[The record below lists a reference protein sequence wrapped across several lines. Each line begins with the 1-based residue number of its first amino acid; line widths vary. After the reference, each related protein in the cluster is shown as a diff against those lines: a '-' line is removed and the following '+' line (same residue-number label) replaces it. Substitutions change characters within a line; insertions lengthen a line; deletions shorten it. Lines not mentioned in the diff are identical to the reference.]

1 MNIRRFRL
9 LRSGVVF
16 ALLIGLTSA
25 VPAVAVAAPAS
36 GGAVP
41 AAAKPKS
48 VEPQHPMTLAQRRTE
63 VAHDRATGAR
73 AASVVSKRGSRPTPS
88 TLRAEADRARKT
100 ASQHGGAPAA
110 AAGAPVGTDAAAATG
125 VWGVPDDVVMS
136 GPGGDPRS
144 WADLEVSPGSFNT
157 GAVVPGETLT
167 LGADIWNSVDDYDST
182 SGTYL
187 NVTATVHVTWQLSG
201 CGANVTLDDGQVVT
215 APSYF
220 TRLNTTN
227 GGPTPAA
234 PRLYETYTV
243 PQDCVADGTHL
254 VSLNVLGTVT
264 DAGGTAGG
272 TTVNAYT
279 FASLQAAQAY
289 GGRCGGTASGAAR
302 PQALDCD
309 PVNSATGAF
318 AEEFTDAT
326 VAGTGVPFTL
336 SRDYSS
342 DDATSGALGTGW
354 TLPWETS
361 LAVAANGDVT
371 VRDENGAT
379 FTYTKTSTGT
389 FTTPVLARSTLAAV
403 SGGGYT
409 LTTLDGQAL
418 TFGSAGLLTARKDRS
433 GQGLTFAYSGGQV
446 TTVTDAAGRV
456 VSLSYG
462 GGTLSRVTLADGRH
476 VDYAYS
482 AGRLTTVTG
491 LDGGI
496 TTYTYDSGGR
506 LSKINDPLGHDAVSN
521 DYDSSGRV
529 LTQTDATGAA
539 TTFVYRTGE
548 TDITAPDGGVWSD
561 LYAGGLLTARYDP
574 FGNRTYYGYDGR
586 GDRTSVLDPL
596 GDHTTVTYDTTGHQ
610 LTRVT
615 PTATEKWTY
624 TSGNVASYTD
634 GRSDK
639 TAYGYD
645 TSGRLTSITDPAG
658 GVTSLTYTAAG
669 LASSVTSPRGKKT
682 SYGYDTAGN
691 LTSVTSPLNEQ
702 TTYTYD
708 ASGRRLT
715 SADPLGNTTTSTY
728 DAADDVTS
736 VTDPRGKKTSYAYDA
751 AHNLTSVTDPLG
763 AATNY
768 ARDAANRLTSVKDA
782 AGRTT
787 TRAYNA
793 AGLVATVTDPLGAVT
808 KYGYD
813 KAGHL
818 LSTVTPRG
826 TVSGANPAS
835 YTWSYGYDS
844 AGDRLTVTDPTG
856 ATTATA
862 YDADQRPVKVTDPL
876 GRATAYA
883 YDDDGNTTKVTNP
896 LSQSVSWTYDKTNRV
911 TKITDGRFYST
922 SYAYD
927 TDHDLTSVT
936 SPLGAV
942 TTYTVDDDGRRITAT
957 DARGNV
963 SGANQAS
970 YTWSY
975 AYDQAGR
982 PITVTDPTGAA
993 THRSYDAD
1001 GDIASTT
1008 DGRGN
1013 TTAYA
1018 YDAGDNLTTVTAP
1031 DSGATAYTYDASGDI
1046 TGRTD
1051 ADGHATAYTYDADH
1065 RLTKTTDP
1073 LGRADSYAYDADGD
1087 PTTTTDAR
1095 GQTITTAYDGR
1106 GLPAG
1111 RTYSDGTAAVSYTRD
1126 AAGEVTGITDATG
1139 SRTAT
1144 YDTAGRLLTL
1154 SAPGSGTPF
1163 TYTYDADND
1172 VTARTYPDG
1181 NQATFTYNSDDE
1193 VTAQTANSATTK
1205 YAYDVA
1211 GNLTTTTLPTTNG
1224 YTESRTYDGA
1234 GRLAT
1239 IASANSTSTLASW
1252 SATRDANGSPATV
1265 TSTRAGTAQPPTS
1278 YGYDTNG
1285 RLLTECTAPSG
1296 STGCPTGSSKT
1307 TYTYDKVGNRLT
1319 KATGTASTAYTY
1331 DAADELTKA
1340 VTGSTTTNYTYDADG
1355 DQTAAGTTTYKY
1367 NAASQLSGATVGST
1381 TYAYTYDAA
1390 GNRTTTKTNGTLSRT
1405 TYWDI
1410 DNPLPQI
1417 ADETNGSGTLIGDYR
1432 YDPLGEPQTL
1442 RTGAG
1447 TYYDHHDLSGS
1458 VTDLTSSA
1466 GVDQTKYGYDAYGT
1480 TTATTL
1486 VTGAPA
1492 NPFAYTGQYQDPAG
1506 TALGYQLRARTYDP
1520 STGRF
1525 TATDPAPGSVAAPS
1539 SSSYA
1544 YTDDDPTT
1552 LTDPSGACPECVSAA
1567 IGGVVGGVFGGVG
1580 YSLSHP
1586 HDFSWSGFGAAAG
1599 KGALYGF
1606 GAGLL
1611 MPAAGAGAADLLGL
1625 EEGSTAATVTSATV
1639 NAGVGAAYTW
1649 AFDSALCEPITP
1661 GDLLLGALGGAFS
1674 GLSTG
1679 DVPNSLSA
1687 VEDSGSQLSGYVF
1700 RGLRP
1705 DEDPSEGLTAAGNDP
1720 DVPPWRHVVQH
1731 NDSPWISLTRDL
1743 SVAWRYSGEGQK
1755 GIVVVDLSRVDS
1767 ETIDAAAHL
1776 PTPHSDW
1783 DFAKDAAFRDKEV
1796 LVKFRIGAHA
1806 VTKYW
1811 PAGTSLEK
1819 IISDVSKLGGS

>member
-1 MNIRRFRL
+1 MNRGRFRL
-9 LRSGVVF
+9 LGSGVVF
-16 ALLIGLTSA
+16 ALLWGLTSA
-25 VPAVAVAAPAS
+25 APVVAVAAPAS
-36 GGAVP
+36 GSAVSST
-41 AAAKPKS
+41 AKSTTTAKPTTKPRP
-48 VEPQHPMTLAQRRTE
+48 VEPQHAMTLAQRRTE
-63 VAHDRATGAR
+63 VAHDRSTGVRAT
-73 AASVVSKRGSRPTPS
+73 SVVSLRGSRPSS
-88 TLRAEADRARKT
+88 TALRTETDKARKT
-100 ASQHGGAPAA
+100 ASAHG
-110 AAGAPVGTDAAAATG
+110 AAATTAVHPDAVAATS
-125 VWGVPDDVVMS
+125 VWGVPDNVVIA
-136 GPGGDPRS
+136 GPGGDPRA
-144 WADLEVSPGSFNT
+144 WADLEVSPGSFNM
-157 GAVVPGETLT
+157 GVVVPGETLT

-187 NVTATVHVTWQLSG
+187 NVTATVHVTWELSG
-201 CGANVTLDDGQVVT
+201 CGANITLDDGQVVT
-215 APSYF
+215 APSTF
-220 TRLNTTN
+220 TQLNTTN
-227 GGPTPAA
+227 GGPTPTP
-234 PRLYETYTV
+234 PRVYETYTV
-243 PQDCVADGTHL
+243 PQDCPAGGGKYI
-254 VSLNVLGTVT
+254 SLDVVGTVT
-264 DAGGTAGG
+264 DTGGTSGG

-279 FASLQAAQAY
+279 FPSLQAAQTY

-318 AEEFTDAT
+318 SEAFTDTT
-326 VAGTGVPFTL
+326 VAAPGVPFTL
-336 SRDYSS
+336 SRNYSS
-342 DDATSGALGTGW
+342 NDATSGALGTGW

-379 FTYTKTSTGT
+379 FTYAKTSTGT
-389 FTTPVLARSTLAAV
+389 FTTPLLARSTLAAV

-418 TFGSAGLLTARKDRS
+418 TFSSAGLLTGRKDRS
-433 GQGLTFAYSGGQV
+433 GQGLAFAYSGGQL
-446 TTVTDAAGRV
+446 TTVTDSAGRA
-456 VSLSYG
+456 VSLSYS

-491 LDGGI
+491 LDGGT
-496 TTYTYDSGGR
+496 TTYTYDTGGR
-506 LSKINDPLGHDAVSN
+506 LSKISDPLGHDVVRN

-529 LTQTDATGAA
+529 LTQTDAIGAA

-574 FGNRTYYGYDGR
+574 FGNRTYFGYDGY
-586 GDRTSVLDPL
+586 GNRTSVLDPL
-596 GDHTTVTYDTTGHQ
+596 GDHTTSTYDATGHQ

-615 PTATEKWTY
+615 PNVTEKWTY
-624 TSGNVASYTD
+624 TSGNVATYTD

-639 TAYGYD
+639 TSYGYD

-658 GVTSLTYTAAG
+658 GVTNLTYTAAG
-669 LASSVTSPRGKKT
+669 LASSVTTARGKKT
-682 SYGYDTAGN
+682 SYGYDTAGD

-702 TTYTYD
+702 TNYTYD
-708 ASGRRLT
+708 ASGRQLT
-715 SADPLGNTTTSTY
+715 SADPLGDSTAYTY

-763 AATNY
+763 AATSY
-768 ARDAANRLTSVKDA
+768 VHDAANRLTSVKDA
-782 AGRTT
+782 AGKSTARV
-787 TRAYNA
+787 YNS
-793 AGLVATVTDPLGAVT
+793 AGLVASVTDPLGAT
-808 KYGYD
+808 TSYGYD

-818 LSTVTPRG
+818 LSTITPRG
-826 TVSGANPAS
+826 NVSGANPAS

-876 GRATAYA
+876 GRATAYT
-883 YDDDGNTTKVTNP
+883 YDDDDNTTKVTNP

-911 TKITDGRFYST
+911 TKITDRRSYST
-922 SYAYD
+922 SYGYD
-927 TDHDLTSVT
+927 ADHDLTSVT

-957 DARGNV
+957 DPRGNV
-963 SGANQAS
+963 SGANAAA

-975 AYDQAGR
+975 GYDQAGN
-982 PITVTDPTGAA
+982 PVTVTDPTGAA

-1001 GDIASTT
+1001 GNIASTT

-1013 TTAYA
+1013 STAYA
-1018 YDAGDNLTTVTAP
+1018 YDADDNLTTVTAP
-1031 DSGATAYTYDASGDI
+1031 DTGVSAYTYDAFGDI

-1065 RLTKTTDP
+1065 RLNKTTDP
-1073 LGRADSYAYDADGD
+1073 LGRVDSQAYDADGD
-1087 PTTTTDAR
+1087 PTTTTNAR
-1095 GQTITTAYDGR
+1095 GQTVTTAYDGR
-1106 GLPAG
+1106 GLPTG
-1111 RTYSDGTAAVSYTRD
+1111 RTYSDGTTAVSYTHD
-1126 AAGEVTGITDATG
+1126 AAGQVTGITDATG

-1154 SAPGSGTPF
+1154 SAPGSSTPF

-1172 VTARTYPDG
+1172 VTARTNPDG
-1181 NQATFTYNSDDE
+1181 YQATFTYNADDE

-1211 GNLTTTTLPTTNG
+1211 GNLTTTTLPTANG

-1234 GRLAT
+1234 GHLAT

-1252 SATRDANGSPATV
+1252 SATRDANGSPSTV
-1265 TSTRAGTAQPPTS
+1265 TSTRAGTAQPPTGYS
-1278 YGYDTNG
+1278 YDTNG
-1285 RLLTECTAPSG
+1285 RLLSECTAPSG

-1307 TYTYDKVGNRLT
+1307 TYTYDKAGNRLT
-1319 KATGTASTAYTY
+1319 KATGTAGTGYTY

-1340 VTGSTTTNYTYDADG
+1340 VTGSTTTAYAYDADG
-1355 DQTAAGTTTYKY
+1355 DQTSAGTTTYKY

-1381 TYAYTYDAA
+1381 AYTYTYDAA

-1405 TYWDI
+1405 TYWDVN
-1410 DNPLPQI
+1410 NPLPQV
-1417 ADETNGSGTLIGDYR
+1417 ADETSGSGTLIGDYR
-1432 YDPLGEPQTL
+1432 YDALGEPQTL
-1442 RTGAG
+1442 RTSAG

-1458 VTDLTSSA
+1458 ITDLTSSA
-1466 GVDQTKYGYDAYGT
+1466 GVDQTKYSYDAYGT

-1525 TATDPAPGSVAAPS
+1525 TSTDPAPSSVAEPS
-1539 SSSYA
+1539 TSSYA

-1567 IGGVVGGVFGGVG
+1567 VGGIVGGVFGGIS

-1586 HDFSWSGFGAAAG
+1586 HDFSWSGFGTAAG

-1611 MPAAGAGAADLLGL
+1611 MPATGAAAADLLGL

-1649 AFDSALCEPITP
+1649 AFDNALCEPTTP
-1661 GDLLLGALGGAFS
+1661 GDLLLGALGGALSGLGRGGLGEPRAVVGGATPDVAGNRIISTEQTLQQNAASVGARDVGEAFS
-1674 GLSTG
+1674 GIYSPSTG
-1679 DVPNSLSA
+1679 KLVA
-1687 VEDSGSQLSGYVF
+1687 KLSGEVPPALVVRNGGHNMINKDVF
-1700 RGLRP
+1700 GRAEDTVAFTAIITEDGLRVTWKSLGVNAMNHGELEAP
-1705 DEDPSEGLTAAGNDP
+1705 NEYRQPILDLLESITGL
-1720 DVPPWRHVVQH
+1720 
-1731 NDSPWISLTRDL
+1731 
-1743 SVAWRYSGEGQK
+1743 
-1755 GIVVVDLSRVDS
+1755 
-1767 ETIDAAAHL
+1767 
-1776 PTPHSDW
+1776 
-1783 DFAKDAAFRDKEV
+1783 
-1796 LVKFRIGAHA
+1796 GAR
-1806 VTKYW
+1806 
-1811 PAGTSLEK
+1811 G
-1819 IISDVSKLGGS
+1819 